1 MTQAR
6 KYQRPGPPSPPPSV
20 TFAVLSCLALSPSFL
35 SAFLILTSTPSSL
48 ALLSRPLTPSLHRP
62 LALPDHHHC
71 LPSRPFTFPVP
82 HPPNSTTLTSCVV
95 LLPPP
100 PSLAFT
106 FLVLSWP
113 LHHCPLSLSPH
124 PLALSLPL
132 LPPVLLSQPLITP
145 TPPCRYRSSST
156 LAASSLTLPSAASM
170 PPQPQHCPGEVLQC
184 LAYHG
189 EPCVMMDGDSDGCSR

>member
-113 LHHCPLSLSPH
+113 LHHSALPLTSPSCSLSAPPPSCFTLPTPH
-124 PLALSLPL
+124 HSYSSLPL
-132 LPPVLLSQPLITP
+132 PFLFHSRSFIPHSAFCCLYAATASALPRGGAAVLGLSRGAL
-145 TPPCRYRSSST
+145 RY
-156 LAASSLTLPSAASM
+156 
-170 PPQPQHCPGEVLQC
+170 
-184 LAYHG
+184 
-189 EPCVMMDGDSDGCSR
+189 DGRGQ